1 LPPANPEIA
10 DDPFEGLYLPVSAWK
25 ALEEAHITSLE
36 QLKTM
41 VPVIEQIH
49 GIGPEMAQVI
59 RDRVDLLATRRIVRV
74 RLIFPKR
81 SHCEK

>member
-81 SHCEK
+81 SHREK

>member
-1 LPPANPEIA
+1 MPPANPEIA

-25 ALEEAHITSLE
+25 ALEEAHITSLK

-81 SHCEK
+81 SRREK

>member
-1 LPPANPEIA
+1 MPPANPEIA

-59 RDRVDLLATRRIVRV
+59 RDRVELLATRRIVRV

-81 SHCEK
+81 SRREK

>member
-1 LPPANPEIA
+1 
-10 DDPFEGLYLPVSAWK
+10 
-25 ALEEAHITSLE
+25 
-36 QLKTM
+36 

>member
-74 RLIFPKR
+74 RLIFPKG

>member
-1 LPPANPEIA
+1 MPPANPVIA
-10 DDPFEGLYLPVSAWK
+10 DDPFEGLCLPVSAWK
-25 ALEEAHITSLE
+25 ALEEAQISNLE
-36 QLKTM
+36 QLKTI

-59 RDRVDLLATRRIVRV
+59 RDRVELLATRRIVRV

-81 SHCEK
+81 SRREK

>member
-1 LPPANPEIA
+1 
-10 DDPFEGLYLPVSAWK
+10 VSAWK
-25 ALEEAHITSLE
+25 ALEEAHITNLE
-36 QLKTM
+36 QLKTI

-59 RDRVDLLATRRIVRV
+59 RDRVELLATRRIVRV

-81 SHCEK
+81 SRREK

>member
-1 LPPANPEIA
+1 MPPAKPEIA
-10 DDPFEGLYLPVSAWK
+10 DDPFDGLRLPVSAWK
-25 ALEEAHITSLE
+25 ALEEAHITGLA

-41 VPVIEQIH
+41 MPVIEQIH

-59 RDRVDLLATRRIVRV
+59 RDRLERLDARRIVRV

-81 SHCEK
+81 PRRDK

>member
-10 DDPFEGLYLPVSAWK
+10 DDPFEGLCLPVSAWK
-25 ALEEAHITSLE
+25 ALEEAQITSLE
-36 QLKTM
+36 QLKII

-59 RDRVDLLATRRIVRV
+59 RDKVELLATRRIVRV

-81 SHCEK
+81 SRREK

>member
-10 DDPFEGLYLPVSAWK
+10 DDPFEGLCLPVSAWK
-25 ALEEAHITSLE
+25 ALEEAQITSLE
-36 QLKTM
+36 QLKVI

-59 RDRVDLLATRRIVRV
+59 RDKVELLATRRIVRV

-81 SHCEK
+81 SRREK

>member
-1 LPPANPEIA
+1 MPPASPEIA
-10 DDPFEGLYLPVSAWK
+10 DDPFEGLCLPMSAWK
-25 ALEEAHITSLE
+25 ALEEAHITGLA

-41 VPVIEQIH
+41 MPVIEQIH

-59 RDRVDLLATRRIVRV
+59 RDRLERLDARRIVRV

-81 SHCEK
+81 PRRDK

>member
-1 LPPANPEIA
+1 MPPANPEIA

-59 RDRVDLLATRRIVRV
+59 RDRVELLATRRIVRV

-81 SHCEK
+81 SHREK

>member
-10 DDPFEGLYLPVSAWK
+10 GDPFEGLCLPVSAWK
-25 ALEEAHITSLE
+25 ALEEAHITSLK
-36 QLKTM
+36 QIKTM

-59 RDRVDLLATRRIVRV
+59 RDRVELLATRRIVRV

-81 SHCEK
+81 SHREK

>member
-25 ALEEAHITSLE
+25 ALEEAQITSLE
-36 QLKTM
+36 QLKII

-59 RDRVDLLATRRIVRV
+59 RDKVELLATRRIVRV

-81 SHCEK
+81 SRREK

>member
-59 RDRVDLLATRRIVRV
+59 RDRVELLATRRIVRV

-81 SHCEK
+81 SHREK

>member
-1 LPPANPEIA
+1 VPPAKPEIS
-10 DDPFEGLYLPVSAWK
+10 DDPFDGLRLPVSAWK
-25 ALEEAHITSLE
+25 ALEEAHITSLA

-41 VPVIEQIH
+41 MPVIEQIH

-59 RDRVDLLATRRIVRV
+59 RDRLERLDARRIVRV

-81 SHCEK
+81 PRRDK

>member
-1 LPPANPEIA
+1 MPPANPEIA

-25 ALEEAHITSLE
+25 ALEEAHITSLK

-59 RDRVDLLATRRIVRV
+59 RDRVELLATRRIVRV

-81 SHCEK
+81 SRREK